1 MARVPYLDQSDF
13 APENRDLLPRN
24 IKLYRKL
31 TAQPDLSDETHDD
44 PKKGPDNERIV
55 DLLQVISFYCGVV
68 RLLGAL
74 QIDVEEDYRKYLQE
88 FPLGG

>member
-1 MARVPYLDQSDF
+1 MPCLDQSDF
-13 APENRDLLPRN
+13 APENRDLLPGN

-44 PKKGPDNERIV
+44 LKKGLDNERIV
-55 DLLQVISFYCGVV
+55 DLLQVISFCCGVV

-88 FPLGG
+88 YPLGG